1 MLRRSIQQCHVLTT
15 TRGLWPPPNFCRS
28 HDLRNRLGQVKAMWS
43 HCRPVVLVV
52 CDASPFCL
60 CCVCMRG
67 VVCMCACNGGL
78 GRAQVTRRCLL
89 VCARRCLPA
98 CTVLYACVCVR
109 WWLGRMGRVES
120 MRRRCVLAWRRLAAW
135 DGGLRT
141 EEGDPRDPS
150 RHQLKFVSTFV
161 KCSTFVKWLANTST
175 TGNDANSG
183 ARTAGDGHLCA

>member
-78 GRAQVTRRCLL
+78 GRAQVDTALSACVRAALSACVHGL
-89 VCARRCLPA
+89 VCLCVRAMVAWPHGAGGVDAASLC
-98 CTVLYACVCVR
+98 ACVASSGCVGWR
-109 WWLGRMGRVES
+109 ASDGRG
-120 MRRRCVLAWRRLAAW
+120 
-135 DGGLRT
+135 
-141 EEGDPRDPS
+141 
-150 RHQLKFVSTFV
+150 
-161 KCSTFVKWLANTST
+161 
-175 TGNDANSG
+175 
-183 ARTAGDGHLCA
+183 